1 MYSSFGLLND
11 NIGSSL
17 CLLDKMPVWATLS
30 QSICTFSFFINPWGA
45 CIGFDGGF
53 KKIMGWGR
61 APSMCP
67 PPCGTMV

>member
-45 CIGFDGGF
+45 LVLMEGS
-53 KKIMGWGR
+53 KK
-61 APSMCP
+61 
-67 PPCGTMV
+67 